1 MGKVKVIEKIEKLR
15 NNKKLLPK
23 SPSPSLYQFYMRLH
37 RMMKFITEKFRYKA
51 SPFMEKKA
59 VVSGVP
65 GGWDGVSGAG
75 LQERVSEPYPI
86 DQEKKK
92 IL

>member
-1 MGKVKVIEKIEKLR
+1 
-15 NNKKLLPK
+15 
-23 SPSPSLYQFYMRLH
+23 
-37 RMMKFITEKFRYKA
+37 MMKFITEKFRYKA